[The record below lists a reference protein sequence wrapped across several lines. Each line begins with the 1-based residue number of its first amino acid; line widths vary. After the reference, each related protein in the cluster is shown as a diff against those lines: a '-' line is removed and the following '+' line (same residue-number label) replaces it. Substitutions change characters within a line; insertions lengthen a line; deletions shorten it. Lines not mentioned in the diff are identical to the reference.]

1 MTQDALR
8 ARIEANGARVAALR
22 TRLGPN
28 PSSKTL
34 GRWLIDA
41 ETAQAAAEASL
52 AGPAADT
59 AAVTHASETEE
70 HLAFLERAL
79 AGTR

>member
-1 MTQDALR
+1 MSQDIIR
-8 ARIEANGARVAALR
+8 ARIEANGARVTALR

-28 PSSKTL
+28 PSATL
-34 GRWLIDA
+34 GGLLRDA
-41 ETAQAAAEASL
+41 EAAQAAAEASL
-52 AGPAADT
+52 AGPDAETLGA
-59 AAVTHASETEE
+59 THAAETED